1 MLADQRLERQ
11 FDINMQR
18 RNREHARSYLYEDN
32 RFENNF
38 GAAAIR
44 EVEDLIRGVSNA
56 NQ

>member
-1 MLADQRLERQ
+1 MLADQRMERQ

-38 GAAAIR
+38 GARAIR